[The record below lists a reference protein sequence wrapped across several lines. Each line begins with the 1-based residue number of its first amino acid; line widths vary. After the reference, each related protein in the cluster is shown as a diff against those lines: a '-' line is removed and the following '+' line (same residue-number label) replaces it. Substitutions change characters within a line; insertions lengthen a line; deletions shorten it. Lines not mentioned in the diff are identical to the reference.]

1 MKDLAEK
8 VAVVTGAAS
17 GIGQALATRFAA
29 ERMKVVLAD
38 VEAVPL
44 ARVADDLCAAG
55 ATVLAVP
62 TDVGDAAAV
71 DALARAAVAAFGAV
85 HLVCNN
91 AGVAGPGGP
100 LWTLTE
106 ADWEWTLRVNLW
118 GVVHGIRAFV
128 PLLVAQGEG
137 HVVNTASMAGLLSP
151 QLMGPYVASKHAV
164 VAISEVLARDL
175 EVAASPVRVSVL
187 CPGFVRTRIAES
199 ARNRPASLADTSSQ
213 AHAHPAAAL
222 AANMVQQ
229 AVAGGTSP
237 DDVAEQV
244 VAAVRDERF
253 YVLTHPEMMGA
264 VHHRNNDIVQGRYPR
279 LPS

>member
-1 MKDLAEK
+1 MKDLADK

-38 VEAVPL
+38 VEAGPL
-44 ARVADDLCAAG
+44 AQVADDLCAAG

-62 TDVGDAAAV
+62 TDVGDRAAV
-71 DALARAAVAAFGAV
+71 DALARRAVEAFGAV
-85 HLVCNN
+85 HVICNN

-100 LWTLTE
+100 LWTLTD

-137 HVVNTASMAGLLSP
+137 HVINTASIAGLISP

-164 VAISEVLARDL
+164 VAISEVLALDL
-175 EVAASPVRVSVL
+175 EVTGSPVKVSVL
-187 CPGFVRTRIAES
+187 CPGFVRTRIGES
-199 ARNRPASLADTSSQ
+199 QRNRPAHLADTSS
-213 AHAHPAAAL
+213 HPAAAL

-244 VAAVRDERF
+244 VAAIREERF
-253 YVLTHPEMMGA
+253 YVLTHPEMTGA

-279 LPS
+279 LP